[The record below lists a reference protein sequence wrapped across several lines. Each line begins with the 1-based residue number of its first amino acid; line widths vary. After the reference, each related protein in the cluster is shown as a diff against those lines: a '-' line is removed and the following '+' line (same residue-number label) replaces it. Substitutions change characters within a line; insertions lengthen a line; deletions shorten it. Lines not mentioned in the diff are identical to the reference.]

1 MCRRVA
7 WFESADVFP
16 LVLHART
23 RVHGVIKK
31 SPNGNVGDFL
41 FVQNLSICA
50 IIHYN
55 FIINL
60 NRGLKCQIGEKAN

>member
-7 WFESADVFP
+7 WFESANMFP

-31 SPNGNVGDFL
+31 SSIGNEDDFL
-41 FVQNLSICA
+41 F
-50 IIHYN
+50 
-55 FIINL
+55 F
-60 NRGLKCQIGEKAN
+60 E